1 MIKGKTESG
10 FEFTVDEN
18 KVNDMRVI
26 DAMVEVED
34 GNLGGISRLI
44 NLILDPAQ
52 KKAFYKHIALEN
64 GRVPLDV
71 ASQEIFE
78 ILQYN
83 GETKN

>member
-10 FEFTVDEN
+10 FEFEIDEH
-18 KVNDMRVI
+18 KVADMRVI

-34 GNLGGISRLI
+34 GGLGGVSRLVK
-44 NLILDPAQ
+44 LVMTPTQ
-52 KKAFYKHIALEN
+52 RSALYAHCMD
-64 GRVPLDV
+64 GDV
-71 ASQEIFE
+71 VSIEKVTKEIFE